1 VLLSLANIIC
11 GCGLVAI
18 APMQLQGLQVLERCI
33 SGFVRP
39 GRDVEG
45 NWPAGAAGVV
55 RAPQDGG
62 VDLLLPVTLF
72 VVADEMLSKKNK
84 K

>member
-1 VLLSLANIIC
+1 VLLSLANIMC

-18 APMQLQGLQVLERCI
+18 ALMQLQGLQLLERCI

-45 NWPAGAAGVV
+45 DWPAVAAGMV

-62 VDLLLPVTLF
+62 WISCFPSPC
-72 VVADEMLSKKNK
+72 LS
-84 K
+84 